1 MQPLEKSFALLNI
14 PKTATIQVNG
24 YLRFRSYRSNHEDK
38 DLGLECKRSME
49 RATVIADGVKGVKDK
64 VICRGPFAYKQHI
77 KITSRLMK
85 AGSDCVRQTTNHRLQ
100 IRQ

>member
-77 KITSRLMK
+77 KVT
-85 AGSDCVRQTTNHRLQ
+85 
-100 IRQ
+100 

>member
-24 YLRFRSYRSNHEDK
+24 YLRFRSYRSSHEDK

-64 VICRGPFAYKQHI
+64 VICRGSFAYKHI

-85 AGSDCVRQTTNHRLQ
+85 GGSDCFRNTTNHHRLQ